1 MLKEDVKNILN
12 KLFYDEKLGAG
23 KKSDFIKKVRE
34 KYNNRKSTYI
44 HHDLQ

>member
-23 KKSDFIKKVRE
+23 KKSDLLKK
-34 KYNNRKSTYI
+34 
-44 HHDLQ
+44 